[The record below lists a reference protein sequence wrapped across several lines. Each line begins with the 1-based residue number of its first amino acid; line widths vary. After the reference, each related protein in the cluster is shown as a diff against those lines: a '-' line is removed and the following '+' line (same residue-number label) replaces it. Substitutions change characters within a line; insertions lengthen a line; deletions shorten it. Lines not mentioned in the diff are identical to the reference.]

1 MYHLL
6 RNTTIV
12 YGGFEEDSR
21 FHVEHILDVV
31 WSGRGRVLVLF
42 PVNRP
47 GHLHLLS
54 RGARGG
60 RGGGGWGRGGG
71 GGVLTLEELD
81 LSSTGDT
88 ERLREAQEQE
98 SKGTGRKERT
108 CRQSHCHNNMQK
120 KINRLGKRERKKK
133 AK

>member
-60 RGGGGWGRGGG
+60 RGGRGSLFGRDVRFQELLGE
-71 GGVLTLEELD
+71 GVD
-81 LSSTGDT
+81 L
-88 ERLREAQEQE
+88 
-98 SKGTGRKERT
+98 
-108 CRQSHCHNNMQK
+108 
-120 KINRLGKRERKKK
+120 I
-133 AK
+133 